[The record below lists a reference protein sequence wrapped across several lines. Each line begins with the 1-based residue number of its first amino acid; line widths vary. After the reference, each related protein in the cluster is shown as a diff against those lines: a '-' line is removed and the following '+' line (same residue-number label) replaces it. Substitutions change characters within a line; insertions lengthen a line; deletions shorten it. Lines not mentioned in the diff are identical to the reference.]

1 MRAAAAQVALAASR
15 PAWPA
20 AQLALPALM
29 ATTRTLPPVAREVLL
44 VDDEGRGGDAVGGEG
59 GGGAGGRVG
68 DDEGKVG
75 AAAGF
80 EAGFDGAEAETAGN
94 EESGKVSHLGD
105 GVNPFNL
112 AGGWGLADGYETGAD
127 GGSSGRPWM
136 WTGLSETE
144 FLELRQVNVARGDRV
159 VLHDVNLTIRAGE
172 HVAILG
178 PNGCGKSTLILAMT
192 CQIYP
197 IVRPGMR
204 VRIFGRERWDL
215 TQLRKHFGV
224 VGAGLMGA
232 ELPGERTAVTTGLDA
247 VTAGFFSASTLWP
260 NLHVTAEMRARAAE
274 ALERMEATHLGEQ
287 LVGTMSAG
295 EKRRILIARALVHR
309 PRQLLLDE
317 PSNALDLA
325 AQRELRETLRRLAQE
340 GTGLVLVTHHLGDI
354 LPEIERMIL
363 MRDGRIVA
371 DGPRAELLT
380 EARLS
385 ELFQA
390 PVRIGRDEEWLHS
403 W

>member
-1 MRAAAAQVALAASR
+1 MTKQSA
-15 PAWPA
+15 
-20 AQLALPALM
+20 
-29 ATTRTLPPVAREVLL
+29 
-44 VDDEGRGGDAVGGEG
+44 EG
-59 GGGAGGRVG
+59 GQNP
-68 DDEGKVG
+68 
-75 AAAGF
+75 
-80 EAGFDGAEAETAGN
+80 GAE
-94 EESGKVSHLGD
+94 LG
-105 GVNPFNL
+105 PQ
-112 AGGWGLADGYETGAD
+112 
-127 GGSSGRPWM
+127 
-136 WTGLSETE
+136 
-144 FLELRQVNVARGDRV
+144 FLDLRQVNVARGDEI

-178 PNGCGKSTLILAMT
+178 PNGCGKSTLIMAMT

-197 IVRPGMR
+197 MVRPGML

-224 VGAGLMGA
+224 VGAGTMGA

-260 NLHVTAEMRARAAE
+260 NLVVTAEMRARAAE
-274 ALERMEATHLGEQ
+274 ALERMEATHLSAQ

-309 PRQLLLDE
+309 PKQLLLDE

-325 AQRELRETLRRLAQE
+325 AQRELRETLRRLALE

-354 LPEIERMIL
+354 LPEIQRIIL
-363 MRDGRIVA
+363 MRDGHIIA

-385 ELFQA
+385 ELFKA

>member
-1 MRAAAAQVALAASR
+1 MTENWTDAPTLAQQS
-15 PAWPA
+15 
-20 AQLALPALM
+20 
-29 ATTRTLPPVAREVLL
+29 
-44 VDDEGRGGDAVGGEG
+44 
-59 GGGAGGRVG
+59 
-68 DDEGKVG
+68 
-75 AAAGF
+75 
-80 EAGFDGAEAETAGN
+80 
-94 EESGKVSHLGD
+94 
-105 GVNPFNL
+105 
-112 AGGWGLADGYETGAD
+112 
-127 GGSSGRPWM
+127 
-136 WTGLSETE
+136 E
-144 FLELRQVNVARGDRV
+144 FLELRQVNVARGERV

-197 IVRPGMR
+197 IVQPQMV

-215 TQLRKHFGV
+215 TQLRQHFGV
-224 VGAGLMGA
+224 VAAGLLG

-247 VTAGFFSASTLWP
+247 VIAGFFSASTLWP
-260 NLHVTAEMRARAAE
+260 NLHVTGEMRERARE
-274 ALERMEATHLGEQ
+274 ALERMEALHLAKQ
-287 LVGTMSAG
+287 LVGEMSAG

-325 AQRELRETLRRLAQE
+325 AQRELRTTLRRLAQE

-354 LPEIERMIL
+354 LPEIERVIL
-363 MRDGRIVA
+363 MRDGRIVG
-371 DGPRAELLT
+371 DGPRADLLT
-380 EARLS
+380 EVRLS
-385 ELFQA
+385 ELFNT

>member
-1 MRAAAAQVALAASR
+1 MTEKAAETA
-15 PAWPA
+15 
-20 AQLALPALM
+20 
-29 ATTRTLPPVAREVLL
+29 E
-44 VDDEGRGGDAVGGEG
+44 
-59 GGGAGGRVG
+59 
-68 DDEGKVG
+68 KVELG
-75 AAAGF
+75 AAGF
-80 EAGFDGAEAETAGN
+80 
-94 EESGKVSHLGD
+94 
-105 GVNPFNL
+105 GVDL
-112 AGGWGLADGYETGAD
+112 APD
-127 GGSSGRPWM
+127 
-136 WTGLSETE
+136 
-144 FLELRQVNVARGDRV
+144 FLDLRKVNVARGDRI
-159 VLHDVNLTIRAGE
+159 VLHDVNLSIRSGE

-178 PNGCGKSTLILAMT
+178 PNGCGKSTLILTVT

-197 IVRPGMR
+197 IVQPEMQ

-224 VGAGLMGA
+224 VGAGTMGA
-232 ELPGERTAVTTGLDA
+232 ELPGERTAVTTGIDA

-260 NLHVTAEMRARAAE
+260 NLHVTDEMRARAAE
-274 ALERMEATHLGEQ
+274 ALERMEASHLSEQ

-325 AQRELRETLRRLAQE
+325 AQRELRETLRRLARE

-354 LPEIERMIL
+354 LPEIERIIL
-363 MRDGRIVA
+363 MRDGRIVG
-371 DGPRAELLT
+371 DGPREDLLT

-385 ELFQA
+385 ELFNA

>member
-1 MRAAAAQVALAASR
+1 MAENVAHAGEIAEEAQ
-15 PAWPA
+15 
-20 AQLALPALM
+20 
-29 ATTRTLPPVAREVLL
+29 
-44 VDDEGRGGDAVGGEG
+44 
-59 GGGAGGRVG
+59 
-68 DDEGKVG
+68 
-75 AAAGF
+75 
-80 EAGFDGAEAETAGN
+80 
-94 EESGKVSHLGD
+94 
-105 GVNPFNL
+105 
-112 AGGWGLADGYETGAD
+112 
-127 GGSSGRPWM
+127 
-136 WTGLSETE
+136 
-144 FLELRQVNVARGDRV
+144 FLELRRVNVARGERV
-159 VLHDVNLTIRAGE
+159 VLHDIDLTIRAGE

-197 IVRPGMR
+197 IVQPGMM

-215 TQLRKHFGV
+215 TELRRRFGV
-224 VGAGLMGA
+224 VAAGLLG

-247 VTAGFFSASTLWP
+247 VIAGFFSASTLWP
-260 NLHVTAEMRARAAE
+260 NLRVTGEMRERAAE
-274 ALERMEATHLGEQ
+274 ALERMEALDLAER
-287 LVGTMSAG
+287 LVGEMSAG

-325 AQRELRETLRRLAQE
+325 AQRELRETLRRLARE

-354 LPEIERMIL
+354 LPEIERVIL
-363 MRDGRIVA
+363 MRGGRIVG
-371 DGPRAELLT
+371 DGPRRELLT

-385 ELFQA
+385 ELFQV

>member
-1 MRAAAAQVALAASR
+1 MGESR
-15 PAWPA
+15 
-20 AQLALPALM
+20 
-29 ATTRTLPPVAREVLL
+29 
-44 VDDEGRGGDAVGGEG
+44 
-59 GGGAGGRVG
+59 
-68 DDEGKVG
+68 
-75 AAAGF
+75 
-80 EAGFDGAEAETAGN
+80 N
-94 EESGKVSHLGD
+94 EE
-105 GVNPFNL
+105 
-112 AGGWGLADGYETGAD
+112 AADK
-127 GGSSGRPWM
+127 
-136 WTGLSETE
+136 TE
-144 FLELRQVNVARGDRV
+144 QFLELAHVNVARGDRI
-159 VLHDVNLTIRAGE
+159 VLHDINLSIRAGE

-178 PNGCGKSTLILAMT
+178 PNGCGKSTLIFTIT

-197 IVRPGMR
+197 IVQPGMQ

-215 TQLRKHFGV
+215 TQLRKHFGIV
-224 VGAGLMGA
+224 ASGLMGT

-247 VTAGFFSASTLWP
+247 VIAGFFSASTLWP
-260 NLHVTAEMRARAAE
+260 NLHVTDEMRESAVE
-274 ALERMEATHLGEQ
+274 ALERIEAGHLANQ
-287 LVGTMSAG
+287 LVGEMSAG

-354 LPEIERMIL
+354 LPEIERVIL
-363 MRDGRIVA
+363 MRGGRIVG

-380 EARLS
+380 APKLS
-385 ELFQA
+385 ELFNT